1 MADAA
6 EEIEKYEAE
15 TGSWARTAKDLFA
28 GAAGGV
34 AQVLL
39 GKSRKLCPSKDC
51 WLWVSSIIA
60 SAFMMNVEDWVSGV
74 GCRVSTYILSFN
86 GGWKRNA
93 VSEFRA

>member
-39 GKSRKLCPSKDC
+39 GKSRKLCPSKDF
-51 WLWVSSIIA
+51 WPWVSSIIA
-60 SAFMMNVEDWVSGV
+60 SAFMTNVEDWVLDVELYPVFQREPG
-74 GCRVSTYILSFN
+74 
-86 GGWKRNA
+86 NA
-93 VSEFRA
+93 MQWSEFRA